1 MVFPSRI
8 TQHAVM
14 EVCSITSIGWKVQ
27 LNNLPFFDYLLV
39 ISQTVNPHTV
49 NPHTAL
55 HSNFELPTLLRGST
69 WKKTE
74 LSTVV

>member
-39 ISQTVNPHTV
+39 ISQTVNPHT
-49 NPHTAL
+49 AL